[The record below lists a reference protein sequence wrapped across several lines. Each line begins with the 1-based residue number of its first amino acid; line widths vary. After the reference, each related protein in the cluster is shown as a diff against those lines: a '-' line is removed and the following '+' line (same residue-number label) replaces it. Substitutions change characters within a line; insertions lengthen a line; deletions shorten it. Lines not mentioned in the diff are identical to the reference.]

1 MDTEGLAPG
10 FMASEMDPQKTVRF
24 CINKSML
31 VVDHSDKVFHGISMF
46 FECGSLPHIFIYV
59 QWLNSHFWCLNPRSL
74 AVTSSFFIE
83 LQCSM
88 AGCSS
93 PEVCQKHLQHLC
105 VLRLYGV

>member
-31 VVDHSDKVFHGISMF
+31 VVDHSDKAFYGISMF
-46 FECGSLPHIFIYV
+46 FECGSIPLSFIYF

-74 AVTSSFFIE
+74 AVTSSFFYSIA
-83 LQCSM
+83 M
-88 AGCSS
+88 F
-93 PEVCQKHLQHLC
+93 
-105 VLRLYGV
+105 YGRMLLT